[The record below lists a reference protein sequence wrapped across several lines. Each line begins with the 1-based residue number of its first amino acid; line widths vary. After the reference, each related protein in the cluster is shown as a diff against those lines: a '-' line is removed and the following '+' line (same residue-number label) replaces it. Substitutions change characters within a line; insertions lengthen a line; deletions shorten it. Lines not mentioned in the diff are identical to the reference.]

1 MMNTHL
7 LEEISKETIGSIPFP
22 LKEVLDGSLYYP
34 ASGVDGSPIRNWQ
47 LGVNSFVYVDMSIEE
62 STNVGEL
69 LKKDSVRG
77 YHVIAQRNLN
87 ADELA
92 PNGFKPSPPASANML
107 SIIKEQQS
115 AGASIRNVFAIW
127 SILERDNSLGEQHGP
142 KRFSLLYIR
151 AEGAAAYQALYQ
163 SNDILPKLVAFIRP
177 GVGFGGNYG
186 EFTTV
191 LLDTMLMHPK
201 GLPAEMLLWRGRNW
215 GSQEA
220 EPWSK
225 YFEEI
230 PGSAFSKDDEPN
242 FEINVYRLKN
252 GN

>member
-1 MMNTHL
+1 MNTHL
-7 LEEISKETIGSIPFP
+7 LEQISQETIGSMPFP
-22 LKEVLDGSLYYP
+22 LREVLEGSLYYP

-47 LGVNSFVYVDMSIEE
+47 LGINSFVYVDMSIEE
-62 STNVGEL
+62 SAYVGEI
-69 LKKDSVRG
+69 LKEGSVRG
-77 YHVIAQRNLN
+77 YHVVAQRNLV
-87 ADELA
+87 ADELV
-92 PNGFKPSPPASANML
+92 PNGFKPSPPASANTL
-107 SIIKEQQS
+107 SIIKAQQS
-115 AGASIRNVFAIW
+115 AGANVKNAFAIW
-127 SILERDNSLGEQHGP
+127 SILERDDSLGVQHGP

-151 AEGAAAYQALYQ
+151 AEGAATYQALYQ
-163 SNDILPKLVAFIRP
+163 SNEILPKIVSCIRP

-201 GLPAEMLLWRGRNW
+201 GLPAELLLWRERNRCT
-215 GSQEA
+215 QVA

-225 YFEEI
+225 YYEEI
-230 PGSAFSKDDEPN
+230 AGSAFAKDDEPE